1 MTIPIHV
8 DIASELKQRV
18 FRDVGKRAYLSK
30 ALLKEE
36 EALLRKE
43 GTCRDDISS
52 IL

>member
-1 MTIPIHV
+1 VTIPIHV

-18 FRDVGKRAYLSK
+18 FRDVGMRAYLSK

-36 EALLRKE
+36 ALLGKE